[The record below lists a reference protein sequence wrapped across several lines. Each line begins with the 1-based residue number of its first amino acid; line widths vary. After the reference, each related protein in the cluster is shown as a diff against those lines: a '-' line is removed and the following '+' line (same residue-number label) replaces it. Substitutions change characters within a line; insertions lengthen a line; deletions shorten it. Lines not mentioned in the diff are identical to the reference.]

1 MALPTTLP
9 APPTMLGA
17 DTTAKQEYFDALNK
31 TLFALEDRATRGPN
45 WFQMAGALLDPGRTG
60 NVGEAIGR
68 AATIAGAQQERQ
80 AEMALPIAQVR
91 AQLAGQKYE
100 IENQSKA
107 LQLMASTLGISPQQ
121 VQQQLQ
127 TGSLQPDAMTKLAQ
141 IYPVIAQLSPKV
153 GEIVK
158 GTFTMQSELAKQAQE
173 DRKAGMTQADLVAK
187 YGPGV
192 LNLMPG
198 GGMATQPTPVSAT
211 QPQPVPSA
219 PAPAVPT
226 PLAPTSVSTGRTPS
240 AYEVATA
247 QRDLSSLMAQRKQTT
262 DPAQLQEL
270 DTRIQAAQQVLSTY
284 GITPQLQQGAAPPV
298 IAKPAGGLD
307 LGPDV
312 EGLPLGQQAEVK
324 STIAKKRIEETDK
337 PFYAKRDE
345 ILNSTPQLIEASN
358 TNLRQ
363 LDQIARQKPQIFAM
377 LQKEGV
383 IAGLATAAQ
392 EGAQLQAGQTTV
404 KLGLPVRQFL
414 EKVKLSEEDQQ
425 AVRDV
430 TRILGAEF
438 LANAKTNR
446 GLLGVNPTDND
457 ARLLQAP
464 MVSIDDSAKAV
475 QLWARTQI
483 LTNKQR
489 ADLYNALS
497 EHTERAG
504 ETSSPRKFFSPGSI
518 YSKINKDYAEYR
530 MKLFR
535 QFHPE

>member
-1 MALPTTLP
+1 
-9 APPTMLGA
+9 
-17 DTTAKQEYFDALNK
+17 
-31 TLFALEDRATRGPN
+31 
-45 WFQMAGALLDPGRTG
+45 
-60 NVGEAIGR
+60 
-68 AATIAGAQQERQ
+68 
-80 AEMALPIAQVR
+80 
-91 AQLAGQKYE
+91 
-100 IENQSKA
+100 
-107 LQLMASTLGISPQQ
+107 
-121 VQQQLQ
+121 
-127 TGSLQPDAMTKLAQ
+127 
-141 IYPVIAQLSPKV
+141 
-153 GEIVK
+153 
-158 GTFTMQSELAKQAQE
+158 
-173 DRKAGMTQADLVAK
+173 
-187 YGPGV
+187 
-192 LNLMPG
+192 
-198 GGMATQPTPVSAT
+198 
-211 QPQPVPSA
+211 
-219 PAPAVPT
+219 
-226 PLAPTSVSTGRTPS
+226 
-240 AYEVATA
+240 
-247 QRDLSSLMAQRKQTT
+247 
-262 DPAQLQEL
+262 
-270 DTRIQAAQQVLSTY
+270 
-284 GITPQLQQGAAPPV
+284 
-298 IAKPAGGLD
+298 
-307 LGPDV
+307 
-312 EGLPLGQQAEVK
+312 
-324 STIAKKRIEETDK
+324 
-337 PFYAKRDE
+337 
-345 ILNSTPQLIEASN
+345 
-358 TNLRQ
+358 
-363 LDQIARQKPQIFAM
+363 M